1 MTTKHSDELL
11 DGLTPEELAALND
24 DDGAGAGG
32 EDGGAG
38 GDDGAGTGADDGAG
52 AAAGGQGGEGDAGAG
67 EGGDAGAGA
76 GGDAGGKG
84 AGGEGGEGD
93 GGGDDGAVDTG
104 TKSMPVYVAEAPEDA
119 EAKLK
124 GLADKRADLRKQYD
138 DGDITFDE
146 LESARDEITKE
157 EKAIERAQLK
167 AEMAA
172 EMQQQQTIND
182 WNRDVNSFL
191 DANPEYRAS
200 DVRYQALDMMV
211 RKIGGAPEAAK
222 MTGPQ
227 VLAKAHE
234 ELQKAFGVAAPAK
247 KDEGNGKGEKKPPP
261 KVDVPPTLGKLPAAE
276 SNDTNGGKY
285 AALDRLLE
293 TDPLAH
299 EDALMKI
306 SASERESYLASR

>member
-24 DDGAGAGG
+24 DDGGAAGG

-38 GDDGAGTGADDGAG
+38 GDDGAGEGTGEGAG
-52 AAAGGQGGEGDAGAG
+52 AKNAGGEGDDGANAGAGAGADAGAGGEDGGAGAG
-67 EGGDAGAGA
+67 EGG
-76 GGDAGGKG
+76 
-84 AGGEGGEGD
+84 GEGD
-93 GGGDDGAVDTG
+93 GGAVDTG
-104 TKSMPVYVAEAPEDA
+104 SKSMPVYVAEVPEDA
-119 EAKLK
+119 DAKLK

-172 EMQQQQTIND
+172 EMQQQQTVND

-261 KVDVPPTLGKLPAAE
+261 KVDVPPSLGKLPAAE
-276 SNDTNGGKY
+276 NNDTQGGKY

-299 EDALMKI
+299 EDALMKL

>member
-11 DGLTPEELAALND
+11 DGLTPEELAALNED
-24 DDGAGAGG
+24 GGGEGGDAGGDDGGQGGDDGAGAGEGAGAKNAGGEGDDGANAGAGAGADAGAGG

-38 GDDGAGTGADDGAG
+38 
-52 AAAGGQGGEGDAGAG
+52 AG
-67 EGGDAGAGA
+67 EG
-76 GGDAGGKG
+76 
-84 AGGEGGEGD
+84 GGEGD
-93 GGGDDGAVDTG
+93 GGAVDTG
-104 TKSMPVYVAEAPEDA
+104 SKSMPVYVAEVPEDA
-119 EAKLK
+119 DAKLK

-172 EMQQQQTIND
+172 EMQQQQMVND

-276 SNDTNGGKY
+276 SNDTQGGKY

-299 EDALMKI
+299 EDALMKL

>member
-1 MTTKHSDELL
+1 MTTKHSEELL
-11 DGLTPEELAALND
+11 SGLTPEELAAINGD
-24 DDGAGAGG
+24 DDGAAGG
-32 EDGGAG
+32 GDDGGAG
-38 GDDGAGTGADDGAG
+38 GDDGGQGGGDDGAG
-52 AAAGGQGGEGDAGAG
+52 AGAG
-67 EGGDAGAGA
+67 DDAGAGA
-76 GGDAGGKG
+76 AGGDG
-84 AGGEGGEGD
+84 AGAGAAGEGAGAGGEGD
-93 GGGDDGAVDTG
+93 GGEGDDGAVDTG

-119 EAKLK
+119 DTKLK
-124 GLADKRADLRKQYD
+124 GLADKRAELRKQYD

-172 EMQQQQTIND
+172 EMQQQQTVND

-261 KVDVPPTLGKLPAAE
+261 KVDVPPSLGKLPAAE
-276 SNDTNGGKY
+276 NNDTNGGKY

-299 EDALMKI
+299 EEAIAKL
-306 SASERESYLASR
+306 SASERDAYLAAR

>member
-24 DDGAGAGG
+24 DDGGAAGG

-38 GDDGAGTGADDGAG
+38 GDDGAGEGTGEGAG
-52 AAAGGQGGEGDAGAG
+52 AKNAGGEGDDGANAGAGAGADAGAGGEDGGAGAG
-67 EGGDAGAGA
+67 EGG
-76 GGDAGGKG
+76 
-84 AGGEGGEGD
+84 GEGD
-93 GGGDDGAVDTG
+93 GGAVDTG
-104 TKSMPVYVAEAPEDA
+104 SKSMPVYVAEVPEDA
-119 EAKLK
+119 DAKLK

-172 EMQQQQTIND
+172 EMQQQQTVND

-276 SNDTNGGKY
+276 NNDTQGGKY

-299 EDALMKI
+299 EDALMKL

>member
-1 MTTKHSDELL
+1 MTTKHSEELL
-11 DGLTPEELAALND
+11 SGLTPEELAAINE

-32 EDGGAG
+32 EGGDAGGGDGGQG
-38 GDDGAGTGADDGAG
+38 GDDGAGAGADGGAG
-52 AAAGGQGGEGDAGAG
+52 AAGGEGAAGAG
-67 EGGDAGAGA
+67 EGGGEGAA
-76 GGDAGGKG
+76 GGE
-84 AGGEGGEGD
+84 AGGEGAGGQGD
-93 GGGDDGAVDTG
+93 GGGAVDTG
-104 TKSMPVYVAEAPEDA
+104 TKSMPVYVATAPEDA
-119 EAKLK
+119 ETKLK
-124 GLADKRADLRKQYD
+124 ELGDKRADLRKQYD

-172 EMQQQQTIND
+172 EMQQQQTVND

-261 KVDVPPTLGKLPAAE
+261 KVDVPPSLGKLPAAE
-276 SNDTNGGKY
+276 SNDTQGGKY

-299 EDALMKI
+299 EDALMKL

>member
-24 DDGAGAGG
+24 DDGGAAGG

-38 GDDGAGTGADDGAG
+38 GDDGAGEGTGEGAG
-52 AAAGGQGGEGDAGAG
+52 AKNAGGEGDDGANAGAGAGADAGAGGEDGGAGAG
-67 EGGDAGAGA
+67 EGG
-76 GGDAGGKG
+76 
-84 AGGEGGEGD
+84 GEGD
-93 GGGDDGAVDTG
+93 GGAVDTG
-104 TKSMPVYVAEAPEDA
+104 SKSMPVYVAEVPEDA
-119 EAKLK
+119 DAKLK

-276 SNDTNGGKY
+276 NNDTQGGKY

-299 EDALMKI
+299 EDALAKM
-306 SASERESYLASR
+306 SAGERDAYLAAR

>member
-11 DGLTPEELAALND
+11 DGLTPEELAALNE
-24 DDGAGAGG
+24 DDGGAAGG
-32 EDGGAG
+32 EGGDAGGQG
-38 GDDGAGTGADDGAG
+38 GDDGAGAGADDGAG
-52 AAAGGQGGEGDAGAG
+52 AAGGQGGEGAADAG
-67 EGGDAGAGA
+67 EGGEAGAGA

-84 AGGEGGEGD
+84 EGGEGN

-104 TKSMPVYVAEAPEDA
+104 TKSMPVYVAEVPEDA
-119 EAKLK
+119 DAKLK

-167 AEMAA
+167 AELAA
-172 EMQQQQTIND
+172 EMQQQQTVND

-234 ELQKAFGVAAPAK
+234 ELQKAFGVAAPVK
-247 KDEGNGKGEKKPPP
+247 KDDGNGKGEKKPPP
-261 KVDVPPTLGKLPAAE
+261 KVDVPPSLGKLPAAE
-276 SNDTNGGKY
+276 NNDTQGGKY

-299 EDALMKI
+299 EDALMKL

>member
-24 DDGAGAGG
+24 DDGGAGGG

-38 GDDGAGTGADDGAG
+38 GDDGAG
-52 AAAGGQGGEGDAGAG
+52 EGAG
-67 EGGDAGAGA
+67 EGAGAKNAGGEGENGANAGDDAGAGA
-76 GGDAGGKG
+76 GAGEGAG
-84 AGGEGGEGD
+84 AGGEGAGGE
-93 GGGDDGAVDTG
+93 GDDGAVDTG
-104 TKSMPVYVAEAPEDA
+104 TKSMPVYVATAPEDA
-119 EAKLK
+119 DTKLK
-124 GLADKRADLRKQYD
+124 GLADKRAELRKQYD

-172 EMQQQQTIND
+172 EMQQQQTVND

-261 KVDVPPTLGKLPAAE
+261 KVDVPPSLGKLPAAE
-276 SNDTNGGKY
+276 NNDTQGGKY

-299 EDALMKI
+299 EDALMKL

>member
-1 MTTKHSDELL
+1 MTTTHSEELL
-11 DGLTPEELAALND
+11 SGLTPEELAALNED
-24 DDGAGAGG
+24 GGGEGGDAGGDDGGQGGDDGAGAGAG
-32 EDGGAG
+32 EGAG
-38 GDDGAGTGADDGAG
+38 AKNAGGEGDDGANVGAG
-52 AAAGGQGGEGDAGAG
+52 AGAGAG
-67 EGGDAGAGA
+67 EGA
-76 GGDAGGKG
+76 G
-84 AGGEGGEGD
+84 AGGEGAGGE
-93 GGGDDGAVDTG
+93 GDDGAVDTG

-119 EAKLK
+119 DTKLK
-124 GLADKRADLRKQYD
+124 GLADKRAELRKQYD

-172 EMQQQQTIND
+172 EMQQQQTVND

-234 ELQKAFGVAAPAK
+234 ELQKAFGVTAPAK

-276 SNDTNGGKY
+276 SNDTQGGKY

-299 EDALMKI
+299 EDALMKL